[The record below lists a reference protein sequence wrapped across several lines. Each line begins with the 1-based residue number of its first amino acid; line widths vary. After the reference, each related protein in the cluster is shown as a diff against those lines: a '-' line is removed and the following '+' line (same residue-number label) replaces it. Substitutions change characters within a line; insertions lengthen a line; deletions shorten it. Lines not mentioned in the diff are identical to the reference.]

1 MRAILH
7 GEKRVLKG
15 VVRGKQAPKTQRL
28 AKTCHGESHEACIAL
43 RGMQTLT
50 YLALRCGKVDIEI
63 REGLN
68 PRVCNHVILETQ
80 GGEVWITS
88 SCGHAMARRFVRPS
102 SWVNSSI
109 WRRPVKR

>member
-28 AKTCHGESHEACIAL
+28 AKTCHGESYEACIAL

-50 YLALRCGKVDIEI
+50 YLAY
-63 REGLN
+63 
-68 PRVCNHVILETQ
+68 
-80 GGEVWITS
+80 
-88 SCGHAMARRFVRPS
+88 
-102 SWVNSSI
+102 
-109 WRRPVKR
+109 